1 MKVIRGFLLA
11 LASQSTGTLA
21 VEPGNSVRSPYADVP
36 LTSWP
41 MLTTHDAA
49 TGYMQNPLDPRVTWG
64 QTQPASKHAF
74 TQQLNCGARAF
85 DMRLHVTDEGKVVF
99 HHGDV
104 EIMQDA
110 ETALA
115 EIVQWA
121 QQHPALEDFVL
132 IYNWDCTGVN
142 CSTKVAELLAKYGLA
157 TLANCSQLNLTL
169 SAAASM
175 ASLPHGGHVLVVN
188 DCVQQ
193 HYNESLACSGFDHS
207 FDASD
212 MADLARDLPHCLEL
226 HKASV
231 DELLLCGHQLQQR
244 HAATAP
250 TSAVGYYQC
259 WVGASGHDFAVQR
272 LLGYLTGVAS
282 KPLPAD
288 SFTEL
293 QALWQETP
301 QSVAIGVAHFS
312 SLLKDEEQSQ
322 LNALMVQK
330 IRSGAFGHISLFEV
344 NNVCDHGLEMV
355 AALRFHLERSL
366 TTGWAGCKDL
376 AARAGPMRVDGTWY
390 RTIWLK
396 DPDVVQIIDQRHLP
410 HQFVIEDV
418 RSLDEMSI
426 VIKDMH
432 VRGAGLIGCAA
443 AYGMYLS
450 LRELSK
456 TSSAKEVRERLEH
469 ASQQLRATRPT
480 AVNLR
485 VGVEKVAKAVESVL
499 EPNGGRLEAALGAA
513 RKEAARITDEDA
525 DFCRRIGEA
534 GADLLQ
540 QLYERKK
547 ASASTPEDKLT
558 INARLC
564 IVSSVYAAFDKGL
577 PIHVWVVDET
587 RPRNQGASLTAWELA
602 KHGVAHTVIADNAGG
617 HLMRTGLVD
626 VVITGADRVSS
637 CGDACNK
644 IGTYLKALAAKDN
657 NLPFYVALPSS
668 TIDWRLKD
676 GADIP
681 IEQRGDEEVKYAEG
695 LCEDGKRR
703 KVLLTPANSSAG
715 NWAFDVTPSRLVTGL
730 LTERGL
736 SEASE
741 KGLAALFSE
750 AHMAFRG
757 NSSDAFC
764 VIPIRLIGPDVPQSC
779 LKRTRH
785 LALQMTAPE
794 SSFQA

>member
-1 MKVIRGFLLA
+1 MDAF
-11 LASQSTGTLA
+11 
-21 VEPGNSVRSPYADVP
+21 DV
-36 LTSWP
+36 
-41 MLTTHDAA
+41 DAA
-49 TGYMQNPLDPRVTWG
+49 MQGALGAVG
-64 QTQPASKHAF
+64 Q
-74 TQQLNCGARAF
+74 LR
-85 DMRLHVTDEGKVVF
+85 
-99 HHGDV
+99 
-104 EIMQDA
+104 
-110 ETALA
+110 
-115 EIVQWA
+115 
-121 QQHPALEDFVL
+121 
-132 IYNWDCTGVN
+132 
-142 CSTKVAELLAKYGLA
+142 
-157 TLANCSQLNLTL
+157 L
-169 SAAASM
+169 SAAW
-175 ASLPHGGHVLVVN
+175 VL
-188 DCVQQ
+188 
-193 HYNESLACSGFDHS
+193 
-207 FDASD
+207 
-212 MADLARDLPHCLEL
+212 RR
-226 HKASV
+226 
-231 DELLLCGHQLQQR
+231 R
-244 HAATAP
+244 HHAFQN
-250 TSAVGYYQC
+250 AV
-259 WVGASGHDFAVQR
+259 R
-272 LLGYLTGVAS
+272 IVAS
-282 KPLPAD
+282 KLPAV
-288 SFTEL
+288 EL
-293 QALWQETP
+293 SPRPCAETWFVP
-301 QSVAIGVAHFS
+301 SSAGAIQSCLGQSLRESVLGVARILQHEPVS
-312 SLLKDEEQSQ
+312 
-322 LNALMVQK
+322 
-330 IRSGAFGHISLFEV
+330 
-344 NNVCDHGLEMV
+344 
-355 AALRFHLERSL
+355 
-366 TTGWAGCKDL
+366 
-376 AARAGPMRVDGTWY
+376 PMRVDGTWY

-410 HQFVIEDV
+410 HEFVIEDV

-499 EPNGGRLEAALGAA
+499 GPNGGSLEAALGAA

-547 ASASTPEDKLT
+547 ASASPEDKLT
-558 INARLC
+558 INVLTHCNAGWLAFADWG
-564 IVSSVYAAFDKGL
+564 SALSPVYAAFDKGL
-577 PIHVWVVDET
+577 PIHVWVDET

-602 KHGVAHTVIADNAGG
+602 KHGVRHTVIADNAGG

-750 AHMAFRG
+750 A
-757 NSSDAFC
+757 D
-764 VIPIRLIGPDVPQSC
+764 
-779 LKRTRH
+779 RT
-785 LALQMTAPE
+785 
-794 SSFQA
+794 